1 VVWSGQVAG
10 EEEGRGMLLS
20 EDLMATA
27 LVGMLLFSCLRDTY
41 RCMLYVEY
49 SGADVPIVSLS
60 LTHSRTHTHTHTHTT
75 ERQANARA
83 EGAHPSASMERELI
97 RILSPPSLSLMLSL
111 LLSLLLDLPLPNN
124 FPLSVLLLLRN
135 ARGSWRGGVA
145 SV

>member
-60 LTHSRTHTHTHTHTT
+60 LTHSRTHTHTHTHNRKTSKCK
-75 ERQANARA
+75 
-83 EGAHPSASMERELI
+83 G
-97 RILSPPSLSLMLSL
+97 
-111 LLSLLLDLPLPNN
+111 
-124 FPLSVLLLLRN
+124 
-135 ARGSWRGGVA
+135 
-145 SV
+145 